1 MEIVRRRRE
10 EVMRIVRGR
19 GDGGLRENK
28 KKDELTLVFDRL
40 NSRDTTHQADLGRA
54 IFGFV

>member
-1 MEIVRRRRE
+1 
-10 EVMRIVRGR
+10 MRIVRGR

-54 IFGFV
+54 IFGFVCIEWPDY